1 MNFAITKIDKFDDQ
15 QMSLG
20 GTEIYQPLD
29 SIFKEHIKEDLKRQL
44 FLLTDGKVHNTDQ
57 IVKLITSKIVSSQTR
72 VHTLGIGKGVD
83 QNLIK
88 KAAIAGAGSYH
99 LIYDLKEIEE
109 KVILALQ
116 KNYTPTR
123 IVTKLEFFDKDQK

>member
-1 MNFAITKIDKFDDQ
+1 M
-15 QMSLG
+15 
-20 GTEIYQPLD
+20 
-29 SIFKEHIKEDLKRQL
+29 
-44 FLLTDGKVHNTDQ
+44 
-57 IVKLITSKIVSSQTR
+57 
-72 VHTLGIGKGVD
+72 
-83 QNLIK
+83 IK

-123 IVTKLEFFDKDQK
+123 IVTKLEVFDKDQNLVPILADSFEGKKIDISLTSGTEFNF